1 MSHLDRVR
9 GVIADALCVDLEQIT
24 PEANLMRDFG
34 AESIDFL
41 DIMFRLEKEFH
52 IEIPKGDIE
61 RRARGNLSDAEFS
74 HDGQLTAA
82 ALANVREIFS
92 EAKPEEIHSGLLFR
106 DLPTLFT
113 VTTIVNM
120 VNHRLAETS
129 GVANLGNST
138 SQPEATLAR

>member
-9 GVIADALCVDLEQIT
+9 GVIADALCVDLDTVT

-74 HDGQLTAA
+74 QDGKLTEA
-82 ALANVREIFS
+82 ALANVRQIFP
-92 EAKPEEIHSGLLFR
+92 EAKPEEIHPGLLFR

-113 VTTIVNM
+113 VTSIVNM
-120 VNHRLAETS
+120 VNHRLAEAR
-129 GVANLGNST
+129 GGAEIALGAA
-138 SQPEATLAR
+138 QPEAGAAL